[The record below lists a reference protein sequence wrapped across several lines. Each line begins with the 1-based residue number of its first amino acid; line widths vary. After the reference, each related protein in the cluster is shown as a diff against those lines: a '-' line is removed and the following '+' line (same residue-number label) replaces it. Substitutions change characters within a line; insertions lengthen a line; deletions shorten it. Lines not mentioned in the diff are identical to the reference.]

1 MVGYRIRQIRM
12 LYLVGLTA
20 LLLAGSGV
28 RGLAAQSPGEE
39 HALRITVNPAD
50 GRYEIAMAESRSYAL
65 RAGVGVEL
73 DGRWLHASDYPRH
86 VVERSQVQGYLGEA
100 TDWQVTYSGLGGQPT
115 WCITCALTR
124 TNLSEIFR

>member
-12 LYLVGLTA
+12 GYLIGLTA

-65 RAGVGVEL
+65 RAGVG
-73 DGRWLHASDYPRH
+73 
-86 VVERSQVQGYLGEA
+86 
-100 TDWQVTYSGLGGQPT
+100 
-115 WCITCALTR
+115 
-124 TNLSEIFR
+124 LSWMAAGFMPPIIPGMSWSARKFRDIWARRQTGK